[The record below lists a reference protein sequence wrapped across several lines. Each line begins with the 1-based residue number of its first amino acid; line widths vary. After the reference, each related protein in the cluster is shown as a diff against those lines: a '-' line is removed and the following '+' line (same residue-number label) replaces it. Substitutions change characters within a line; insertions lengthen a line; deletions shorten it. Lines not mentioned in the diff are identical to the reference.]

1 MFEPAPAFRQYVE
14 IRSRPRHAR
23 RDALKLDAD
32 NERFGFDWPTISG
45 TRILVLKGLAGT
57 ARPRPDMRRSP
68 QETATMT
75 RSAPGPRDRA
85 RRELLRSI
93 EVRILASGLFLALL
107 TVVALG
113 IGWLVNPE
121 LAAQLAA
128 MTGLNLTIGR
138 AAGMS
143 FGYASGLHHP
153 SVITSSVL
161 VETIQ
166 VLVIYPLFVLSWKS
180 LVDARHMQR
189 LLVGMRRSA
198 EANQSR
204 VARYGMIGLFAFVF
218 LPFWMTGPVVGS
230 VIGFLIGLK
239 ARHNLPIVLSATYA
253 AVAIWAVF
261 FERMNEWL
269 AAYGRYAAFG
279 LVLVFA
285 VAALAVRAVWDWKQN
300 QGRGSEPASCATRL
314 PRTAED

>member
-1 MFEPAPAFRQYVE
+1 
-14 IRSRPRHAR
+14 
-23 RDALKLDAD
+23 
-32 NERFGFDWPTISG
+32 
-45 TRILVLKGLAGT
+45 
-57 ARPRPDMRRSP
+57 MRLLP
-68 QETATMT
+68 QETSTPT
-75 RSAPGPRDRA
+75 RAANGRGGAA
-85 RRELLRSI
+85 RNEILHTD
-93 EVRILASGLFLALL
+93 EARILGVGVFLTLFV
-107 TVVALG
+107 VVALG
-113 IGWLVNPE
+113 IGWLVNPD
-121 LAAQLAA
+121 LAARFAA
-128 MTGLNLTIGR
+128 MTGLNLTVGR

-153 SVITSSVL
+153 AVITSNVL

-166 VLVIYPLFVLSWKS
+166 VLVVYPLFVLSWKN

-189 LLVGMRRSA
+189 FLVSMRRSA

-230 VIGFLIGLK
+230 IIGFLIGLK

-261 FERMNEWL
+261 FERMNQWL
-269 AAYGRYAAFG
+269 ADYGRYAAFG
-279 LVLVFA
+279 LVLVVAIAA
-285 VAALAVRAVWDWKQN
+285 VTVRAVQLWRQS
-300 QGRGSEPASCATRL
+300 QGRGPERAAAAAAT

>member
-1 MFEPAPAFRQYVE
+1 
-14 IRSRPRHAR
+14 
-23 RDALKLDAD
+23 
-32 NERFGFDWPTISG
+32 
-45 TRILVLKGLAGT
+45 
-57 ARPRPDMRRSP
+57 MRRSP
-68 QETATMT
+68 QETTALIGP
-75 RSAPGPRDRA
+75 AVGPRGRLC
-85 RRELLRSI
+85 REFLSVI
-93 EVRILASGLFLALL
+93 EARILALGLFLTLL
-107 TVVALG
+107 AVVALG

-121 LAAQLAA
+121 LAARFAA
-128 MTGLNLTIGR
+128 MTGLNLTVGR

-180 LVDARHMQR
+180 LVDVRRMQR
-189 LLVGMRRSA
+189 LLVGVRRSA

-253 AVAIWAVF
+253 AVAIWALF
-261 FERMNEWL
+261 FEHMNEWL

-279 LVLVFA
+279 FVLVVA
-285 VAALAVRAVWDWKQN
+285 VAALALRL
-300 QGRGSEPASCATRL
+300 ASHRWGDVALTRT
-314 PRTAED
+314 P

>member
-1 MFEPAPAFRQYVE
+1 
-14 IRSRPRHAR
+14 
-23 RDALKLDAD
+23 
-32 NERFGFDWPTISG
+32 
-45 TRILVLKGLAGT
+45 
-57 ARPRPDMRRSP
+57 MRRSP
-68 QETATMT
+68 QETTALAGPATGAQG
-75 RSAPGPRDRA
+75 RP
-85 RRELLRSI
+85 RRELLRAV
-93 EVRILASGLFLALL
+93 EARILASGLVLTLL

-113 IGWLVNPE
+113 IGWLVNPG
-121 LAAQLAA
+121 LAARFAA
-128 MTGLNLTIGR
+128 MTGLNLTVGR

-180 LVDARHMQR
+180 LVDARNMQR
-189 LLVGMRRSA
+189 LLVSVRRSA

-239 ARHNLPIVLSATYA
+239 ARHNLPVVLSATYV
-253 AVAIWAVF
+253 AVVIWALF
-261 FERMNEWL
+261 FESMNQWF

-279 LVLVFA
+279 LVLA
-285 VAALAVRAVWDWKQN
+285 AAGAALALRVAWAWRRN
-300 QGRGSEPASCATRL
+300 HGRGRDGRPSPTPGMSA
-314 PRTAED
+314 